1 VPVSTVPV
9 LGLPGGMGGKLPQP
23 SRSTRRSPRS
33 ACRSKPRRQ
42 TRTGAIR
49 RLRARYLGRRPSLGV
64 TPPTAPSP
72 DGLGPNADRT
82 GLPDAQVAGQGKH
95 PRRHGS
101 VMPVPR
107 QVRPLC
113 PTTWPEAGTARLA
126 PTTHRTR
133 RARSS
138 RRRPPALLG
147 RTPRRFTEAPPQGVS
162 RARPGTRAGR
172 GLPADRG
179 TRLMHEI
186 IPYYA
191 QRPAGI
197 P

>member
-1 VPVSTVPV
+1 MTRPGLVATGRAWQVGSALTERSNSMDKNGTNSSSPASPIWLICLVPAVAAQAQRGPYITYSVIVPLV
-9 LGLPGGMGGKLPQP
+9 HCHEPGP
-23 SRSTRRSPRS
+23 
-33 ACRSKPRRQ
+33 
-42 TRTGAIR
+42 
-49 RLRARYLGRRPSLGV
+49 
-64 TPPTAPSP
+64 
-72 DGLGPNADRT
+72 
-82 GLPDAQVAGQGKH
+82 
-95 PRRHGS
+95 
-101 VMPVPR
+101 
-107 QVRPLC
+107 
-113 PTTWPEAGTARLA
+113 
-126 PTTHRTR
+126 

-147 RTPRRFTEAPPQGVS
+147 RTPRRCTEAPPQGVS
-162 RARPGTRAGR
+162 RVRPGTRAGR